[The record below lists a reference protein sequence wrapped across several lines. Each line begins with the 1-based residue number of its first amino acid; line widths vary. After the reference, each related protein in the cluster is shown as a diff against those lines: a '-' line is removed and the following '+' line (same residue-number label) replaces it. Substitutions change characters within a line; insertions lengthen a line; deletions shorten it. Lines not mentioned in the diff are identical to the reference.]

1 MYHRPFLPV
10 PVPFAQCTIPAALE
24 SILSSGGGTTIA
36 CPSTGAMVTI
46 DFSVPVACAPAGT
59 VSGRTV
65 IFSAPDLEANATVFD
80 AFLDL
85 CSEAPGAGVIVSA
98 NYTDDQG
105 NTPDLSL
112 LIGLMVGNDSCIPP
126 VTPEP
131 SRCLPEPPVCPT
143 KTHPKRGEHLKFG
156 SAINSTYLG
165 CYVDEAQQ
173 RALNDATFK
182 SDNMTTQVR
191 KQSSLGLSI

>member
-10 PVPFAQCTIPAALE
+10 PVPFAQCTTPAALE
-24 SILSSGGGTTIA
+24 SILSSQGGTIIP

-46 DFSVPVACAPAGT
+46 EFSVPVACAPAGT
-59 VSGRTV
+59 VSERTV
-65 IFSAPDLEANATVFD
+65 TFSAPDLEANATAFD
-80 AFLDL
+80 VILDL
-85 CSEAPGAGVIVSA
+85 CSVAPGAGIIESA

-112 LIGLMVGNDSCIPP
+112 LIGLMVGNDACIPP

-131 SRCLPEPPVCPT
+131 SRCLPECPT
-143 KTHPKRGEHLKFG
+143 KTHPERGEHLKFG
-156 SAINSTYLG
+156 SAIDSTYLG
-165 CYVDEAQQ
+165 CYVDEPQQ

-191 KQSSLGLSI
+191 KQSSIGLSI

>member
-1 MYHRPFLPV
+1 M
-10 PVPFAQCTIPAALE
+10 TIE
-24 SILSSGGGTTIA
+24 
-36 CPSTGAMVTI
+36 
-46 DFSVPVACAPAGT
+46 FSVPVDSTTSGS
-59 VSGRTV
+59 VSGNTV
-65 IFSAPDLEANATVFD
+65 TFSAADLESNPTDFD
-80 AFLDL
+80 VLLDV
-85 CSEAPGAGVIVSA
+85 CGEVPGGSVVVSA
-98 NYTDDQG
+98 DYADDQG

-112 LIGLMVGNDSCIPP
+112 PIGLMVGNDSCIPP
-126 VTPEP
+126 VTPET